1 MTVEVPAEQINDPF
15 MPRGADGQWV
25 VLHVRPRCE
34 KKVASLCE
42 DKEIQHYLPLRKST
56 PKPKKGQRRYSF
68 DVPLFPGYIFACLDR
83 KQRHHLL
90 VSGQLVRAIE
100 IVNQKEFIGELRQ
113 IYMAINSA
121 ADLVFYPQLKRGK
134 LVRVL
139 RGPLKG
145 VTGMIS
151 KRKEN
156 FRLVLNLSILGQAVA
171 AEMSMD
177 DVELY

>member
-1 MTVEVPAEQINDPF
+1 
-15 MPRGADGQWV
+15 
-25 VLHVRPRCE
+25 
-34 KKVASLCE
+34 
-42 DKEIQHYLPLRKST
+42 
-56 PKPKKGQRRYSF
+56 
-68 DVPLFPGYIFACLDR
+68 
-83 KQRHHLL
+83 